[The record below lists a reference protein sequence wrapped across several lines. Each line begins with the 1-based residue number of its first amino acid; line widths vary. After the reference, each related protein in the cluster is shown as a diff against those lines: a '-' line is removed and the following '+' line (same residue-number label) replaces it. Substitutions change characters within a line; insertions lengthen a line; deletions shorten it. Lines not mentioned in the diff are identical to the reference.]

1 MKRSNLTIIVIV
13 ISLLVGGVIGY
24 GYGYGLGKKAIT
36 REAPPEVE
44 VSKTALEEKAGELEK
59 SKMVVNLCANLHGEV
74 IEVSKD
80 VLTLSKE
87 GDLLKLEVGKDV
99 RIYRQELPREPGEA
113 LVMEEIKFEEVKK
126 RDQVSVYSRLTE
138 EGELVVQNITVLTP

>member
-44 VSKTALEEKAGELEK
+44 VSKTALETSTSGGASL
-59 SKMVVNLCANLHGEV
+59 V
-74 IEVSKD
+74 IAFFPK
-80 VLTLSKE
+80 
-87 GDLLKLEVGKDV
+87 
-99 RIYRQELPREPGEA
+99 P
-113 LVMEEIKFEEVKK
+113 
-126 RDQVSVYSRLTE
+126 
-138 EGELVVQNITVLTP
+138 